1 MNSDPMKPNLIKGLN
16 LWQGF
21 ATLKKCHQM
30 KCDHQRSSEKNSPLG
45 LSIHV
50 IRYSLITDIAWSNIK
65 WLWIKL
71 SLEFAEINVLFTS
84 AETISQKNDSKEIKK
99 R

>member
-1 MNSDPMKPNLIKGLN
+1 MKFFTKFIKLVVLDTKRINRTWKINSDPMKPNLIKGLN

-21 ATLKKCHQM
+21 VTLKKCHQM

-50 IRYSLITDIAWSNIK
+50 IRYSLITDIA
-65 WLWIKL
+65 
-71 SLEFAEINVLFTS
+71 
-84 AETISQKNDSKEIKK
+84 
-99 R
+99 